1 MYPVVDVYPRNQTVP
16 EGKTTN
22 ISCKAKGEPLP
33 KLSWK
38 FDEGELPPT
47 AVIMNTSDGSLLQ
60 FPNTTKR
67 MEGRYKCKATNKAG
81 EEHSTSTLHVLG
93 LYRLQDVKSVFKKSR
108 LIH

>member
-1 MYPVVDVYPRNQTVP
+1 MVDVYPRYQTVP

-38 FDEGELPPT
+38 FYEGELPPA
-47 AVIMNTSDGSLLQ
+47 AVIMNTTDESLLQ
-60 FPNTTKR
+60 LPNTTKR

-93 LYRLQDVKSVFKKSR
+93 SYRSQVVKSVFNKSQADT
-108 LIH
+108 LF